1 MSGHVL
7 DRLALAAAGALDAAE
22 AALVEA
28 HVRECAAC
36 AAEAEAWRGL
46 AEWLRRLPEPRPSPA
61 LAARTRAIVEAR
73 LAERAERAW
82 NRAALAF
89 VIAFAWTLA
98 VGAWLL
104 LDLVRGELALRLGAS
119 LGPTAAW
126 YAAYTL
132 SGWVAAAAAAV
143 LLGRRA
149 SEEKRR
155 FA

>member
-7 DRLALAAAGALDAAE
+7 ERLPLAAAGVLEPDE

-36 AAEAEAWRGL
+36 AAEAAAWRAV
-46 AEWLRRLPEPRPSPA
+46 AEDLRRLPAPRPPA
-61 LAARTRAIVEAR
+61 AVSARTRAAVEGQ
-73 LAERAERAW
+73 LAARAERAW
-82 NRAALAF
+82 NRAALGFA
-89 VIAFAWTLA
+89 VAFAWTLA

-104 LDLVRGELALRLGAS
+104 LDLFRGQLALRLDAPVA
-119 LGPTAAW
+119 PTAAW

-132 SGWVAAAAAAV
+132 TGWLAAGAAAV

-149 SEEKRR
+149 SEEGR
-155 FA
+155 AA

>member
-1 MSGHVL
+1 MSGHVAG
-7 DRLALAAAGALDAAE
+7 RLPLAAAGVLDAAE
-22 AALVEA
+22 AALVAA
-28 HVRECAAC
+28 HVRACPAC
-36 AAEAEAWRGL
+36 AAEAAAWGHVADGL
-46 AEWLRRLPEPRPSPA
+46 RALPAPRPPA
-61 LAARTRAIVEAR
+61 VLLARTRAAVETR
-73 LAERAERAW
+73 LAERADRAW

-89 VIAFAWTLA
+89 VVAFAWTLA

-119 LGPTAAW
+119 VGPTAAW

-132 SGWVAAAAAAV
+132 TGWLAAGAAAV

-149 SEEKRR
+149 SEERGR